1 MPFDPHTMIRGIIPP
16 VATPM
21 KDNENLDLP
30 RLRWLLDHL
39 IEHSNHDMFVLGMN
53 PRVRHHVGT
62 RPIWATP
69 EGSRVL
75 RELIA

>member
-1 MPFDPHTMIRGIIPP
+1 
-16 VATPM
+16 
-21 KDNENLDLP
+21 
-30 RLRWLLDHL
+30 
-39 IEHSNHDMFVLGMN
+39 VLGMN